1 MLFGICWDDHVFFI
15 FCFVDVVYH
24 IDWFAYDEL
33 SLWPC
38 DEFSLIMVYDLF
50 YMLLDLVC

>member
-1 MLFGICWDDHVFFI
+1 MIMCFLS
-15 FCFVDVVYH
+15 FVDVVYH
-24 IDWFAYDEL
+24 IDWFAYVEL

-38 DEFSLIMVYDLF
+38 DEFNLVTVYDLF